1 VANYNGSGAN
11 GSPPVIPNANGAN
24 GNGANGHAVGRV
36 PKPDEIPRAG
46 TGFTHADWLGEE
58 TESPYPV
65 TAIPVTAVPTTAFPS
80 SSRNSSAPSPTQF
93 GRRAVRRAY
102 DPLAEV
108 RLRAHQALLEQLGP
122 QMYEGGTDDEELEER
137 VREALPSLL
146 AREEHLTAADRGM
159 AFRQILDEIVGHGP
173 IEPLLRESDVTEIM
187 VNAWDRI
194 YVERFGRIQ
203 SVEAAFL
210 DESHL
215 RRVIDKIVS
224 RVGRRIDESSPMV
237 DARLPDG
244 SRINAVIPPVSLDGA
259 ALTIR
264 KFALNPYKVDD
275 LVAFG
280 TLNQPVAAMLAAC
293 IRGRL
298 DVLITGGTG
307 TGKTTLL
314 NVLSQ
319 MLPPNE
325 RIITIEDAAELR
337 LGQDHVVRMEYRP
350 PNIEGKGEV
359 TIRDLVRNA
368 LRMRPDRIVIGEV
381 RDAAAL
387 DMLQA
392 MNTGHDGSLTTIHA
406 NSPRD
411 SLSRLETMVLMAGMD
426 LPMRAVREQ
435 VASAIDLIVHLSR
448 LRDGT
453 RRVTQ
458 ITEVCGMEGDSI
470 VSQDLFRFD
479 HKAGADSYGRIRGEL
494 VPTGNIPRFVQ
505 DLADHGVRLEED
517 LFAPTPNVPD
527 ANGFLRAL
535 PRHATNER

>member
-1 VANYNGSGAN
+1 MGAHDATYGNGPEGNGS
-11 GSPPVIPNANGAN
+11 
-24 GNGANGHAVGRV
+24 AVGRV
-36 PKPDEIPRAG
+36 RRPDEIPRAG
-46 TGFTHADWLGEE
+46 TGFTHADWVADEAD
-58 TESPYPV
+58 SPYPV
-65 TAIPVTAVPTTAFPS
+65 TAIPVTAVPTTAFPNT
-80 SSRNSSAPSPTQF
+80 SSRTSAPSPSHF
-93 GRRAVRRAY
+93 GRRTVRRAY

-108 RLRAHQALLEQLGP
+108 RLRAHQALLEKLGP

-203 SVEAAFL
+203 PVEAAFL

-224 RVGRRIDESSPMV
+224 RVGRRIDEASPMV

-280 TLNQPVAAMLAAC
+280 TLTKSVAAMLAAC

-314 NVLSQ
+314 NVFSQ

-337 LGQDHVVRMEYRP
+337 LGQEHVVRMEYRP

-435 VASAIDLIVHLSR
+435 IASAIDLVVHLNR

-458 ITEVCGMEGDSI
+458 ITEVCDMDGDTI
-470 VSQDLFRFD
+470 VTQDLFRFD
-479 HKAGADSYGRIRGEL
+479 HKAGADAYGRIRGEL
-494 VPTGNIPRFVQ
+494 VPTGNRPRFLE
-505 DLADHGVRLEED
+505 DLADHGVRLDDE
-517 LFAPTPNVPD
+517 LFAPQRPPAE
-527 ANGFLRAL
+527 ANGFFRAL
-535 PRHATNER
+535 PHHAQHGPVTR

>member
-1 VANYNGSGAN
+1 MAE
-11 GSPPVIPNANGAN
+11 
-24 GNGANGHAVGRV
+24 GNGGNGRAGYHA
-36 PKPDEIPRAG
+36 PDEIPRAG
-46 TGFTHADWLGEE
+46 TGYSAAELLALKED
-58 TESPYPV
+58 SPYPV
-65 TAIPVTAVPTTAFPS
+65 TAIPVTAVPTTAFPTT
-80 SSRNSSAPSPTQF
+80 SAAPPTSVPSGF
-93 GRRAVRRAY
+93 GRRNARHAY
-102 DPLAEV
+102 DPLADV
-108 RLRAHQALLEQLGP
+108 RRRAHDALLEQLGP
-122 QMYEGGTDDEELEER
+122 QMYESGNDEEELERR
-137 VREALPSLL
+137 VREVLPGLL
-146 AREEHLTAADRGM
+146 AKEEQLTAADRGQ

-173 IEPLLRESDVTEIM
+173 IEPLLRDADVTEVM

-210 DESHL
+210 DEAHL

-224 RVGRRIDESSPMV
+224 RVGRRIDEASPMV

-264 KFALNPYKVDD
+264 KFAANPYKIDD

-280 TLNQPVAAMLAAC
+280 TLNQQVATVLAAC
-293 IRGRL
+293 VQGRL
-298 DVLITGGTG
+298 DVLVSGGTG
-307 TGKTTLL
+307 TGKTTML

-319 MLPPNE
+319 MLPVHE

-350 PNIEGKGEV
+350 PNVEGRGEV

-381 RDAAAL
+381 RDGAAL

-411 SLSRLETMVLMAGMD
+411 SLSRLETMVLMSGMD
-426 LPMRAVREQ
+426 LPVRAIREQ
-435 VASAIDLIVHLSR
+435 VASAIDLIVHLTR

-453 RRVTQ
+453 RRITQ
-458 ITEVCGMEGDSI
+458 ITEVVGMTGD
-470 VSQDLFRFD
+470 VVELRDLYLFD
-479 HKAGADSYGRIRGEL
+479 YKSGTDRYGRFQGEL
-494 VPTGNIPRFVQ
+494 IATGTRPAFLESLTDQ
-505 DLADHGVRLEED
+505 GVALSPE
-517 LFAPTPNVPD
+517 LFEMPARTD
-527 ANGFLRAL
+527 
-535 PRHATNER
+535 